1 MKGWRPDK
9 AEKKERSKTEAFA
22 RGYDRG
28 TQATKNRIIEALLKD
43 AVVTTNVNIDALE
56 RIVEIVES

>member
-9 AEKKERSKTEAFA
+9 AERKERSKTEAFA
-22 RGYDRG
+22 QGYDRG
-28 TQATKNRIIEALLKD
+28 TQATKNRIIEGLLKD
-43 AVVTTNVNIDALE
+43 AVVTTNVNIDVLE

>member
-28 TQATKNRIIEALLKD
+28 AHATKNRIIEALLKD

>member
-9 AEKKERSKTEAFA
+9 AEKKERSRTEAFT

-28 TQATKNRIIEALLKD
+28 AQATKDRIIESLLKD
-43 AVVTTNVNIDALE
+43 AVVTTNVDLVALE